1 MNDSGFVDH
10 CLELLSPLGAT
21 RSHRMFGGHA
31 LYVDDLCIAL
41 VMNDAL
47 YLKVD
52 DASRAAFVAA
62 RCRPFVYTAKNDEI
76 HSLGY
81 YTAPEEAMESP
92 AEMIP
97 WARRALTAAVA
108 ARAKAP
114 PKKKAAAK
122 QAAVKKVAAKT
133 PTPKKAV
140 TRKTFGTPAEATRA
154 PAAVAKPTPKASV
167 ATKPKAAKGATKPAV
182 AKPRAMAR
190 ARSTKP

>member
-1 MNDSGFVDH
+1 MDDSGFVDH

-122 QAAVKKVAAKT
+122 R
-133 PTPKKAV
+133 PRSRRLPRRRRR
-140 TRKTFGTPAEATRA
+140 RKR
-154 PAAVAKPTPKASV
+154 
-167 ATKPKAAKGATKPAV
+167 
-182 AKPRAMAR
+182 R
-190 ARSTKP
+190 